1 MASEYIR
8 LSRQEVLY
16 GQKNFLKAQLDV
28 LDLVKH
34 YLLFLKARKE
44 EFILKIE
51 LKNKLEDTKNNIIL
65 LERMLP
71 RVYSAET
78 EAKKKVHFEKESK
91 EVSSL
96 EQEIEL
102 IKQKLAGL
110 Q

>member
-1 MASEYIR
+1 MTSEYIR
-8 LSRQEVLY
+8 LSHQEVLY

-44 EFILKIE
+44 EFIFKIE
-51 LKNKLEDTKNNIIL
+51 LKNKLEEVKNNIL
-65 LERMLP
+65 LFERTLP

-78 EAKKKVHFEKESK
+78 EAKKKVQFEKESK

>member
-1 MASEYIR
+1 MASEYVR
-8 LSRQEVLY
+8 LSRQEVIY

-34 YLLFLKARKE
+34 YLFFLKARKE
-44 EFILKIE
+44 EFILKIR
-51 LKNKLEDTKNNIIL
+51 LKNKLEETKNSIIL
-65 LERMLP
+65 FEKSLP

-78 EAKKKVHFEKESK
+78 EAKKKVRFEKESK